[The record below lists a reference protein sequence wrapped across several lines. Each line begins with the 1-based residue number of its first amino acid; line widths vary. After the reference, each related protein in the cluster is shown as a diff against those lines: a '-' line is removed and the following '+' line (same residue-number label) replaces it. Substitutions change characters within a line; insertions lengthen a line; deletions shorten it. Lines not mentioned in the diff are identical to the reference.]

1 MPFTRFR
8 LVGTNRLWTNSENFS
23 ICTPD
28 TEISALR
35 RDDDP
40 AVDLVN
46 DAPTIEVTANDFT
59 ENGASANDVAATYL
73 AGEGDD
79 AVGYLVVSIP
89 GPIPTAEGLVGFRL
103 PDGLELPTGVEA
115 SRRLL
120 AAHARTAAYAGR
132 PAEADDA
139 KNHILFRDRNCDSLI
154 AVGGGS
160 VMDTAKAV
168 NILVSEGGEF
178 LRAYVGAHALT
189 RPLKPLVAIA
199 TTAGTGSEVTSVAVI
214 KDTHKQKKDAFQS
227 AHLLPAVAVIDP
239 RMTLTVPPGMTAATA
254 MDALTH
260 AVEAFTCLA
269 KNPLSDAYA
278 SAAIRKIV
286 KALPIVLADPRNTDA
301 RLDLAEAATMAG
313 IAFSNSMV
321 GLVHAIGHSLGAVCH
336 LHHGTCMSLLLPYV
350 LEYNFDTI
358 RDDLG
363 QLLPSL
369 VGDEA
374 AAAVPPEDRAK
385 AAIAAIRDLRDVI
398 YRATELPRC
407 LSESGKVDRTQFAQI
422 ADLAVDD
429 VQVGYLLPPDP
440 PANDDCASAEAIDVS
455 VDAAI
460 DPAGDEDWYYFDAN
474 DGDCVTLATFSL
486 NGSTT
491 DTQIYLYEEATCG
504 DPSAWLVWNDDGGP
518 GLFSL
523 IEELFSSAPEEEEDA
538 REPRVPTQ

>member
-1 MPFTRFR
+1 MTSRYYEFYCPVKIIAG
-8 LVGTNRLWTNSENFS
+8 LK
-23 ICTPD
+23 
-28 TEISALR
+28 ALEH
-35 RDDDP
+35 
-40 AVDLVN
+40 L
-46 DAPTIEVTANDFT
+46 
-59 ENGASANDVAATYL
+59 
-73 AGEGDD
+73 
-79 AVGYLVVSIP
+79 
-89 GPIPTAEGLVGFRL
+89 
-103 PDGLELPTGVEA
+103 
-115 SRRLL
+115 
-120 AAHARTAAYAGR
+120 
-132 PAEADDA
+132 PAELAERGCSAPMVLTDKGVRQAGLIDHVELAFEEAGISLGPVFDDIPPDSSTDVVE
-139 KNHILFRDRNCDSLI
+139 HIARLFRERNCDSLI

-160 VMDTAKAV
+160 VMDTAKAT

-239 RMTLTVPPGMTAATA
+239 RMTLTVPPGITAATA

-286 KALPIVLADPRNTDA
+286 AALPVVLGDPRNTDA

-358 RDDLG
+358 RDDLA

-374 AAAVPPEDRAK
+374 AAATPSEDRAR
-385 AAIAAIRDLRDVI
+385 ASIAAIRDLRDVI
-398 YRATELPRC
+398 YDATELPRC
-407 LSESGKVDRTQFAQI
+407 LSESGKVEKTQFAQI

-429 VQVGYLLPPDP
+429 GALMF
-440 PANDDCASAEAIDVS
+440 NR
-455 VDAAI
+455 VDADRSDVLGILEKA
-460 DPAGDEDWYYFDAN
+460 W
-474 DGDCVTLATFSL
+474 SL
-486 NGSTT
+486 SG
-491 DTQIYLYEEATCG
+491 
-504 DPSAWLVWNDDGGP
+504 
-518 GLFSL
+518 
-523 IEELFSSAPEEEEDA
+523 
-538 REPRVPTQ
+538 